1 MNRRHRKRRGSGF
14 VRGLFVF
21 LLLLLALYVFLGRE
35 ERPASVPSWEPIPGE
50 TAEEAGT
57 EGPAAEETE
66 TAGEEESSSVSLYC
80 RSLLSDADRAM
91 YDRILEGITS
101 GEETEVPTLDPDA
114 LSRVYTSVMAD
125 HPEIFYTDGYTY
137 TTYRSF
143 GATRALSFTARYTV
157 SDKERTAYQSAID
170 AAVEEILQGAPKDG
184 GDFAKILYVYNTIIQ
199 NTAYDTGAA
208 HNQDI
213 YSVFVLKKS
222 VCSGYAKAA
231 QLLLQKLGIETALVT
246 GTAQGGAHAWDLVL
260 ADGDW
265 TYVDPTWG
273 DAEFLDQS
281 GASSEDLS
289 GINYDYLCVTTEDL
303 SSTHSFGVPYALPDC
318 TATKDNYYV
327 HEGLYFTRY
336 DKDQLAEIAQQAE
349 QTGQGVLRLRCA
361 DDAVFQKMK
370 ADLVDGR
377 AIYSYLPGSS
387 SLRYSED
394 DSLHTL
400 SFYLEG

>member
-157 SDKERTAYQSAID
+157 SERTADVRKIILARAFSSAMI
-170 AAVEEILQGAPKDG
+170 AESTSTTPSFRTPRMIP
-184 GDFAKILYVYNTIIQ
+184 
-199 NTAYDTGAA
+199 
-208 HNQDI
+208 
-213 YSVFVLKKS
+213 
-222 VCSGYAKAA
+222 A
-231 QLLLQKLGIETALVT
+231 QRTT
-246 GTAQGGAHAWDLVL
+246 RTS
-260 ADGDW
+260 
-265 TYVDPTWG
+265 TRC
-273 DAEFLDQS
+273 
-281 GASSEDLS
+281 LS
-289 GINYDYLCVTTEDL
+289 
-303 SSTHSFGVPYALPDC
+303 
-318 TATKDNYYV
+318 
-327 HEGLYFTRY
+327 
-336 DKDQLAEIAQQAE
+336 
-349 QTGQGVLRLRCA
+349 
-361 DDAVFQKMK
+361 
-370 ADLVDGR
+370 
-377 AIYSYLPGSS
+377 
-387 SLRYSED
+387 
-394 DSLHTL
+394 
-400 SFYLEG
+400 

>member
-50 TAEEAGT
+50 TAGEAGT
-57 EGPAAEETE
+57 EEPAAEETE

-199 NTAYDTGAA
+199 NTA
-208 HNQDI
+208 
-213 YSVFVLKKS
+213 
-222 VCSGYAKAA
+222 
-231 QLLLQKLGIETALVT
+231 LLQKLGIETALVT

>member
-1 MNRRHRKRRGSGF
+1 M
-14 VRGLFVF
+14 
-21 LLLLLALYVFLGRE
+21 
-35 ERPASVPSWEPIPGE
+35 PS
-50 TAEEAGT
+50 A
-57 EGPAAEETE
+57 
-66 TAGEEESSSVSLYC
+66 
-80 RSLLSDADRAM
+80 
-91 YDRILEGITS
+91 
-101 GEETEVPTLDPDA
+101 
-114 LSRVYTSVMAD
+114 
-125 HPEIFYTDGYTY
+125 
-137 TTYRSF
+137 
-143 GATRALSFTARYTV
+143 
-157 SDKERTAYQSAID
+157 

>member
-1 MNRRHRKRRGSGF
+1 M
-14 VRGLFVF
+14 
-21 LLLLLALYVFLGRE
+21 
-35 ERPASVPSWEPIPGE
+35 
-50 TAEEAGT
+50 
-57 EGPAAEETE
+57 
-66 TAGEEESSSVSLYC
+66 
-80 RSLLSDADRAM
+80 
-91 YDRILEGITS
+91 
-101 GEETEVPTLDPDA
+101 
-114 LSRVYTSVMAD
+114 
-125 HPEIFYTDGYTY
+125 
-137 TTYRSF
+137 
-143 GATRALSFTARYTV
+143 
-157 SDKERTAYQSAID
+157 
-170 AAVEEILQGAPKDG
+170 
-184 GDFAKILYVYNTIIQ
+184 
-199 NTAYDTGAA
+199 
-208 HNQDI
+208 
-213 YSVFVLKKS
+213 
-222 VCSGYAKAA
+222 
-231 QLLLQKLGIETALVT
+231 
-246 GTAQGGAHAWDLVL
+246 
-260 ADGDW
+260 
-265 TYVDPTWG
+265 DPTWG

-281 GASSEDLS
+281 GASFEDLS